1 MSTASLYKRI
11 VRRETHS
18 SRAGIAITLAVLLIV
33 ALAWIGTE
41 AVLEAVGTAPLL
53 LAPTDLVGSTLDAAS
68 APVGV
73 LTAVAVVVALIG
85 LVLIVVSL
93 APGRRGRRGARAE
106 RTVAVVDDRVI
117 ARSLAR
123 TASYA
128 GDVDPSQV
136 SVSVG
141 KRSALIEVTRTS
153 GRQTDVRSIDEA
165 VRDELDAYDFSPAL
179 RHKVKLSEKG
189 TVGS

>member
-33 ALAWIGTE
+33 VLAWIGTE
-41 AVLEAVGTAPLL
+41 AVLAAVGTAPLL

-93 APGRRGRRGARAE
+93 APGRRGRRGAKAE

-165 VRDELDAYDFSPAL
+165 VRDELGAYDFSPAL

>member
-85 LVLIVVSL
+85 LVLIIVSL

>member
-18 SRAGIAITLAVLLIV
+18 SRAGIAITLAVLLII

-41 AVLEAVGTAPLL
+41 SVLAAVGTAPLL

-73 LTAVAVVVALIG
+73 LTAIAVVVALVG
-85 LVLIVVSL
+85 LVLIIVSL
-93 APGRRGRRGARAE
+93 APGRRGRRGAKAE

-141 KRSALIEVTRTS
+141 KRKALVEVTRTS

-165 VRDELDAYDFSPAL
+165 VRDELDAYDFSPVL

-189 TVGS
+189 TVGA

>member
-93 APGRRGRRGARAE
+93 APGRRGRRGAKAE